1 MALRQ
6 VVVLLF
12 YIPPTVCGCL
22 RLFLVFYALLGVLS
36 SFTICPWSQNMTLKS
51 KVKVK
56 LTKITSVR
64 PLLCTN
70 GDLTHLKLGLEHA
83 VGNLG
88 VWRAWERS

>member
-1 MALRQ
+1 
-6 VVVLLF
+6 
-12 YIPPTVCGCL
+12 
-22 RLFLVFYALLGVLS
+22 
-36 SFTICPWSQNMTLKS
+36 MTLES

-56 LTKITSVR
+56 FTKITSVR